1 MIGSHC
7 NSSGHFREGFGQGS
21 VLERKP
27 GHSGVERWGVR
38 GRGANE
44 LLKESGHVQ
53 ETQPARDRDT
63 RGAASR
69 V

>member
-7 NSSGHFREGFGQGS
+7 HSNGHFREGFGQGS
-21 VLERKP
+21 VPERKP
-27 GHSGVERWGVR
+27 GHSGVERCGVR
-38 GRGANE
+38 VSGANE
-44 LLKESGHVQ
+44 LQKEGGHVQ

-69 V
+69 D